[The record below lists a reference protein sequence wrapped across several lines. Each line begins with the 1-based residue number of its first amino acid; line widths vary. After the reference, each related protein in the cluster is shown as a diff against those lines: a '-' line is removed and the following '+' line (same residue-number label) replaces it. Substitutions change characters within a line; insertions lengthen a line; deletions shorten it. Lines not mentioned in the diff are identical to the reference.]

1 MLLYVVS
8 NVCLCVFMWKEA
20 LYDCLLHLGS
30 MHIGQG
36 ICHFVMHIFGVEGR
50 HNYTIYT

>member
-1 MLLYVVS
+1 MLLCVVS

-20 LYDCLLHLGS
+20 LNGCLSHLES

-36 ICHFVMHIFGVEGR
+36 VCHFIMHSFGVEGR
-50 HNYTIYT
+50 YTYTIYT